1 LSGQAWQ
8 RQTTAEELFP
18 ADLSPVD
25 EPPAAAPPA
34 DGAASADIPYTR
46 SLAGHPPSQQPGHE
60 PAPGVRTLRT
70 DGNSTLE
77 AHVVHW
83 TEDIDLDGI
92 LEALARE
99 IQQEYRRFYG
109 D

>member
-1 LSGQAWQ
+1 V
-8 RQTTAEELFP
+8 P
-18 ADLSPVD
+18 
-25 EPPAAAPPA
+25 
-34 DGAASADIPYTR
+34 GAR
-46 SLAGHPPSQQPGHE
+46 
-60 PAPGVRTLRT
+60 VLRT
-70 DGNSTLE
+70 DSSSAL
-77 AHVVHW
+77 ARRVMHW